1 MFLKV
6 LFEKN
11 TNQKVTLILGFDCSF
26 SFSDKKPYPSRNLK
40 RYGYVL
46 ITFVDAEVQSDI
58 FNDNFFCA
66 HIWVRKSHL
75 WTVS

>member
-26 SFSDKKPYPSRNLK
+26 SFSDKKPYPSRNL
-40 RYGYVL
+40 R
-46 ITFVDAEVQSDI
+46 D
-58 FNDNFFCA
+58 
-66 HIWVRKSHL
+66 
-75 WTVS
+75 TVMF